1 MRMNVLT
8 VKTINDQ
15 TLHFPARSKEK
26 DVNDLPEVNNV
37 ERIRAV
43 LESEDP
49 DAAFEC
55 EGLDGQQHRIPAE
68 EISLYDVAEQEDTSD
83 PEQ

>member
-15 TLHFPARSKEK
+15 TFHFPAHSQEK

-49 DAAFEC
+49 AAAFEC
-55 EGLDGQQHRIPAE
+55 EDLDGKQQRIPAE
-68 EISLYDVAEQEDTSD
+68 EISLYDVAEQENTTRG
-83 PEQ
+83 E